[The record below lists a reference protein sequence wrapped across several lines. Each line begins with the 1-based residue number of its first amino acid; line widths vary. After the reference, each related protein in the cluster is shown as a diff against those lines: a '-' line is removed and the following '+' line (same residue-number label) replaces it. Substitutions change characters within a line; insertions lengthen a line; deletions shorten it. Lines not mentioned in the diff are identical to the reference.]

1 MSKIISVIIVL
12 ALAGASFMAGRWTAP
27 SGELSA
33 TSSTGFNLAPSIM
46 AKTCSMPSLPPV
58 VVKTPAPFEGKS
70 PDELNKKLAENKKRI
85 PSAATQ
91 DEQQHLLEALAAIDP
106 QAAMTQAQQLK
117 GDRQAQAVSA
127 VLGVWG
133 EKDPQS
139 AWAWVESTHP
149 ENIYQYDQLL
159 EVFGRNNP
167 ETAARY
173 ATSLA
178 ATRPDLTQEVYLSA
192 LMGITHAGGYD
203 TARQLVES
211 ANVSV
216 EDRAAL
222 MNYVAGAWASYEPQA
237 AMQWVMAQPS
247 ELQSSALVGLGESW
261 SNVDPQAAANFASKL
276 NGPQRQLLL
285 QQSISKWLMDDPV
298 AATNWLGAAENHQDY
313 DQAIHSVATLPNLV
327 RDNAQTALAWSER
340 IYDSNLRVNTLQQI
354 LSDMKQKDLIG
365 AMSYARSAPNLT
377 AAQRTQLLNVLD
389 GK

>member
-1 MSKIISVIIVL
+1 MLTISVAPILLL
-12 ALAGASFMAGRWTAP
+12 AAFGIGRWTAP
-27 SGELSA
+27 DSAAPITNSGFS
-33 TSSTGFNLAPSIM
+33 LAPSLTG
-46 AKTCSMPSLPPV
+46 KTCNLASLPPV
-58 VVKTPAPFEGKS
+58 VVKTPAPFEGKTV
-70 PDELNKKLAENKKRI
+70 DELNKRFADNKNRI

-127 VLGVWG
+127 VLAVWG
-133 EKDPQS
+133 EKDPDA
-139 AWAWVESTHP
+139 AWNWVGSTHP
-149 ENIYQYDQLL
+149 DNIYQYDQLL

-173 ATSLA
+173 AMSLA
-178 ATRPDLTQEVYLSA
+178 GTRPDLTQEVYLSA

-211 ANVSV
+211 ANIST
-216 EDRAAL
+216 EDRATL

-237 AMQWVMAQPS
+237 AMQWVMAQPG

-285 QQSISKWLMDDPV
+285 QQSISKWLMDDPS
-298 AATNWLGAAENHQDY
+298 AATNWLASAENHQDY
-313 DQAIHSVATLPNLV
+313 DQAVHSVATLPNMV
-327 RDNAQTALAWSER
+327 RDQTQTALAWSER
-340 IYDSNLRVNTLQQI
+340 IYDSNLRVSTVQQI
-354 LSDMKQKDLIG
+354 LAEMKLKDPAG
-365 AMSYARSAPNLT
+365 ATSYARSAPNLT
-377 AAQRTQLLNVLD
+377 AAQRTQLLNSLGD
-389 GK
+389 GS

>member
-1 MSKIISVIIVL
+1 MRKIISITLIL
-12 ALAGASFMAGRWTAP
+12 MLAGAAFVAGRWSAPDAASSNIANTTNSVAP
-27 SGELSA
+27 S
-33 TSSTGFNLAPSIM
+33 FPAP
-46 AKTCSMPSLPPV
+46 TCKMPSLPPV
-58 VVKTPAPFEGKS
+58 VVKTPAPFDGKS
-70 PDELNKKLAENKKRI
+70 SDELNKKIADNKKRI

-91 DEQQHLLEALAAIDP
+91 DEHQHLLEALAAVDP
-106 QAAMTQAQQLK
+106 QAAMSQAQQLK

-127 VLGVWG
+127 VLAVWG
-133 EKDPQS
+133 EKDPQG

-178 ATRPDLTQEVYLSA
+178 GTRPDLTQEVYLSA

-211 ANVSV
+211 ANISS

-237 AMQWVMAQPS
+237 AMQWVMAQPG

-298 AATNWLGAAENHQDY
+298 SATNWLSAAENHQDY
-313 DQAIHSVATLPNLV
+313 DQAIHSVATMPNLI

-340 IYDSNLRVNTLQQI
+340 IYDGNLRVNTLQQI
-354 LSDMKQKDLIG
+354 LGEMKQKDPLG
-365 AMSYARSAPNLT
+365 AASYARAAPNLT

>member
-1 MSKIISVIIVL
+1 MLVL
-12 ALAGASFMAGRWTAP
+12 AVVTFVAGRWTAP
-27 SGELSA
+27 KAELLSTSVNNSGFS
-33 TSSTGFNLAPSIM
+33 PSLL
-46 AKTCSMPSLPPV
+46 AKTCVAPSLPPV

-70 PDELNKKLAENKKRI
+70 VDELNKKFADNKKRI

-106 QAAMTQAQQLK
+106 QAAMAQAQQLK

-127 VLGVWG
+127 VLSVWG
-133 EKDPQS
+133 EKDPQG

-149 ENIYQYDQLL
+149 DNIYQYDQLL

-167 ETAARY
+167 EVAARY

-178 ATRPDLTQEVYLSA
+178 GARPDLTQEVYLSA

-211 ANVSV
+211 ANISG

-222 MNYVAGAWASYEPQA
+222 MNYVAGAWAAYEPQA
-237 AMQWVMAQPS
+237 AMQWVMSQPS
-247 ELQSSALVGLGESW
+247 DLQSSALVGLGESW
-261 SNVDPQAAANFASKL
+261 SNVDPQAAAHFASKL

-298 AATNWLGAAENHQDY
+298 SATNWLSAAENHQDY
-313 DQAIHSVATLPNLV
+313 DQAIQTVATLPNLV

-340 IYDSNLRVNTLQQI
+340 IYDSSVRLNTLQQI
-354 LSDMKQKDLIG
+354 LSDMKQKDPVG
-365 AMSYARSAPNLT
+365 AVSYARSAPNLT
-377 AAQRTQLLNVLD
+377 AAQRTQLLASLE

>member
-1 MSKIISVIIVL
+1 MSKRVYVILTLV
-12 ALAGASFMAGRWTAP
+12 LAGATFVAGRWAAP
-27 SGELSA
+27 STEPTIKSGSNVTPSL
-33 TSSTGFNLAPSIM
+33 LAN
-46 AKTCSMPSLPPV
+46 TCNMPSLPPV

-70 PDELNKKLAENKKRI
+70 PDELNKKLADNKKRI

-91 DEQQHLLEALAAIDP
+91 DEQQHLLEALAAVDP

-127 VLGVWG
+127 VLAVWG
-133 EKDPQS
+133 EKDPQG
-139 AWAWVESTHP
+139 AWGWVESTHP

-159 EVFGRNNP
+159 DVFGRNNP

-178 ATRPDLTQEVYLSA
+178 GTHPDLTQEVYLSA

-211 ANVSV
+211 ANIST

-237 AMQWVMAQPS
+237 ATQWVMRQSS

-285 QQSISKWLMDDPV
+285 QQSISKWLMDDP
-298 AATNWLGAAENHQDY
+298 AAASNWLSAAENHQDY
-313 DQAIHSVATLPNLV
+313 DQAIRSVATLPNLI
-327 RDNAQTALAWSER
+327 RDNAQTALSWSER
-340 IYDSNLRVNTLQQI
+340 IYDGNLRMSTLQQI
-354 LSDMKQKDLIG
+354 LGEMKQKDPVG
-365 AMSYARSAPNLT
+365 AASYARSASNLT
-377 AAQRTQLLNVLD
+377 TAQRTQLLNSLD